1 MKKGQSV
8 FYAIPGGKIRARLV
22 TQHRDGTAS
31 KDNDH
36 GHIGSWYNLPDLT
49 MNDQASVQEIMH
61 GYLDRI
67 SL

>member
-1 MKKGQSV
+1 MAVKRSWKTRVLTRMPQ
-8 FYAIPGGKIRARLV
+8 A
-22 TQHRDGTAS
+22 TAS
-31 KDNDH
+31 KENDH

-49 MNDQASVQEIMH
+49 MNDQASVQETMH